1 CTEPKERDEIKNTPG
16 SDKIFWGCF
25 SLTKKGQK
33 FKKYPSELKYQV
45 VKLFIEENLPKKTI
59 ASLLGIS
66 PDRVRLWIK
75 NYLLYGE
82 AECKRGKPKK
92 ESFEEEM
99 ERLRAENAYLKL
111 LMKKFLRKEI
121 VKKLK

>member
-1 CTEPKERDEIKNTPG
+1 MA
-16 SDKIFWGCF
+16 
-25 SLTKKGQK
+25 KKGQK
-33 FKKYPSELKYQV
+33 FKKYPSEIKYQV

-59 ASLLGIS
+59 ASLLGIP

-75 NYLLYGE
+75 NYLLYGDVE
-82 AECKRGKPKK
+82 RKRGRPKK

-111 LMKKFLRKEI
+111 LMEKILEEGNSK
-121 VKKLK
+121 KKLK